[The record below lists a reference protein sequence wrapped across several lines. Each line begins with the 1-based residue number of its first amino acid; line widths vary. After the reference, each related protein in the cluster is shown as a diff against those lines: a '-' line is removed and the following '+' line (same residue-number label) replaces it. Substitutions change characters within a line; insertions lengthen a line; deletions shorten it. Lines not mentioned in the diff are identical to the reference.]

1 MLLFCSFA
9 TFELGGEV
17 AVILFKFLISSFERI
32 NSSSAIVP
40 YFSQLFW
47 KSLFLVS
54 LSIYEWFKMDELG
67 GLFLGLELILFQ
79 ISKIGLQS
87 FVNFHLNELFQT
99 LILLKFELNIR
110 LLRDQ
115 ELVSAKLLLV

>member
-1 MLLFCSFA
+1 
-9 TFELGGEV
+9 
-17 AVILFKFLISSFERI
+17 
-32 NSSSAIVP
+32 
-40 YFSQLFW
+40 
-47 KSLFLVS
+47 
-54 LSIYEWFKMDELG
+54 MDELG